1 MIWWIVLIVVLL
13 LASGWVLSRRR
24 QGKERYR
31 PDQTAVN
38 RSRRINEGRW

>member
-13 LASGWVLSRRR
+13 LASGGTAPSRR

-38 RSRRINEGRW
+38 RSRRINEGHW